1 MKRINSGF
9 TLIELMIVVAI
20 IGILVAVGIPQYQN
34 YVARAQVAEGL
45 SLASGAKTAVAE
57 YFDTNGTFP
66 TDNTEAGLSDA
77 GTITGNYVESVTV
90 SVADGKALITA
101 LFSSTDAHS
110 KLQGKSMVLTAVDHG
125 GSIGFSCSGTDIES
139 YLPSSCRD
147 LTSTPI
153 VAPHSTDVD
162 SAPVAGDLVNV
173 GPVAWSSV
181 GDEGRGFESACW
193 DQAYAAGAGSGNGW
207 VVGESIYPG
216 DQADVRDAATNSLG
230 SMSWPPTAMLCQ

>member
-1 MKRINSGF
+1 MKRLNLGF

-57 YFDTNGTFP
+57 YFTTNGTFP
-66 TDNTEAGLSDA
+66 ADNTEAGLSDA

-90 SVADGKALITA
+90 SVDDGKALITA

-125 GSIGFSCSGTDIES
+125 GSIGFACSGTDIES
-139 YLPSSCRD
+139 YLPSSCAD
-147 LTSTPI
+147 VTGDPI
-153 VAPHSTDVD
+153 DA
-162 SAPVAGDLVNV
+162 
-173 GPVAWSSV
+173 GPVVWVPNEMAAV
-181 GDEGRGFESACW
+181 ATACW
-193 DQAYAAGAGSGNGW
+193 NQDYADGAGGGNGW
-207 VVGESIYPG
+207 VVGPNNFSSHASLQEEIRQAAEEGSTDEDSEWFGLG
-216 DQADVRDAATNSLG
+216 DGDCVN
-230 SMSWPPTAMLCQ
+230 